1 MEKEVLTNYYETCGR
16 EDLAAPTVSENV
28 APLLLEIVNDQMMP
42 VMNDDNSAVPFL
54 LLLKQYDIII
64 NFHFRSLLFSVT

>member
-28 APLLLEIVNDQMMP
+28 APLLLEIVNDQI
-42 VMNDDNSAVPFL
+42 VV
-54 LLLKQYDIII
+54 
-64 NFHFRSLLFSVT
+64 

>member
-16 EDLAAPTVSENV
+16 GDLAAPTVSENV
-28 APLLLEIVNDQMMP
+28 APLLPEIVNDQMMP
-42 VMNDDNSAVPFL
+42 VINDDDSTVPFL